1 MKMTQIILDIL
12 TYRSQYQSDKS
23 AYLFLQNGETESAT
37 ITYGELDKQA
47 RAIAAHLQS
56 MQMQGER
63 ALLLYPSGL
72 EFITAFFGCL
82 YAGVIAVP
90 VYPPRQNQKLS
101 RLLSIVNDAQAK
113 VALTTTP
120 ILADIE
126 KRWLEETELAQV
138 NLVATDTLETPEPE
152 FVPQSVTP
160 ESLAFLQYT
169 SGSTGT
175 PKGVMVTH
183 GNIIHNQK
191 LIHQAFGHSE
201 KTIVVGWLPLF
212 HDMGLIGNVL
222 QPLYLGIPS
231 ILMPP
236 VAFLQQPVRWLS
248 AISRYKATT
257 SGGPNFAYD
266 LCVKQVQPEQ
276 LADIDLSSW
285 DVAFNGAEPIR
296 PEILEQ
302 FGKKFASCGFNYRAF
317 YPCYGMAETTLFTT
331 GGDKNQLP
339 VIQGVKAEE
348 LKQNLVVENDIS
360 LPLSRVFV
368 GVGRPYMDTTVM
380 IVNPESLTPSK
391 QSEVGEIW
399 ISGGSV
405 AAGYWNRPQA
415 TQETFQ
421 SALKDGG
428 EGCFLR
434 TGDLGFLSNGELF
447 VTGRLKDVIIISG
460 RNHYPQDIELTV
472 ENSHPALRSNCS
484 AAFAI
489 EMQTGECLVIAC
501 EVERTHLRHLNT
513 LEIVRAIQIAVSTEH
528 ELEVYGV
535 VLLKTGSIPK
545 TSSGKIQRQA
555 CKLGFLEK
563 SLNVVGEWQK
573 TLESHQKINN
583 SNLQQNSL
591 SQNDALQN
599 SSKSVE
605 EIQAWLAQ
613 KLAEILQLSPE
624 QIDFKQPLAVYGLSS
639 VKAASIAAELEKW
652 LGMTVAPTIVYDYPT
667 IQALSDYLAPTIAPI
682 KSSLFVSHRQI
693 ATEAIAIIGLGCR
706 FPKAKNSQ
714 AFWSLLRSGVD
725 AITKVPGSR
734 WESENTWGGF
744 LEQVDQFDPQFFS
757 ISPREAISMDPQQR
771 LLLEVSWEALE
782 NAGLAAAGLVGSRGG
797 VFIGISSGDYAR
809 LNGNLVNTEAYYGTG
824 NALSITA
831 NRLSYFL
838 DWHGP
843 SWAVDTACSSS
854 LVAVHQACQSLSQ
867 GECHLALAGGVNL
880 MLSPQLTLTFAD
892 AKMMAADGRC
902 KTFDALADGY
912 VRSEGCGVVVL
923 KRLSDALADGDNI
936 QAIIRGSAVNQD
948 GLTNGLTA
956 PNGNSQQDVIH
967 LALAKAGVK
976 PNQISYV
983 ETHGTGTALGDPIEV
998 NSLKSV
1004 LMEDRELNQ
1013 PCWIGSVKTNI
1024 GHLEAAAGIAGLIK
1038 VVLSLKHSE
1047 IPPHLHLQQLNP
1059 YIQLEQTTIKI
1070 PTKLQPWLL
1079 VGQSRLAGVSA
1090 FGFGGTNAHVI
1101 LEEAPIPVSIENS
1114 LKTEQNSA
1122 NLVNRPFHLL
1132 TLSAKTEQAL
1142 ADLVQSYQNYLEINP
1157 ELAIADVCFS
1167 ANTGRSHFKHR
1178 LAVIAADKQELTD
1191 KLAKIITKL
1200 EVSSV
1205 FLAKLPSNSQSPKI
1219 AFLFTGQGSQYINMG
1234 RQLYQTQPVF
1244 RRSLEQC
1251 DEILQSYLAEK
1262 SLLEVIYPE
1271 NPQELNNFFLDQTAY
1286 TQPALFAI
1294 EYALAQLWQSW
1305 GIKPDIV
1312 MGHSV
1317 GEYVAATVAGV
1328 FSLEDG
1334 LKLIAHRGRL
1344 MQKLPADGE
1353 MVAVMA
1359 SEDKVNQLI
1368 SPYKEKVALAAIN
1381 GPESVVISGEAEAI
1395 KTIVNNLESQ
1405 TIKSKRLQVS
1415 HAFHSPLME
1424 PMLAEFD
1431 SVARTISY
1439 QTSRIP
1445 IVSNLT
1451 GKMAGDEIATPGYW
1465 VRHISQPVQ
1474 FAASMQTLQQQG
1486 YGIFVEIGAKPIL
1499 LAMGQQCISDGDQLW
1514 LASLRSQQQDWYQLL
1529 ESLAQLYV
1537 REIQID
1543 WAGFERDYPKRR
1555 VLLPTYPFQR
1565 QRYWIEN
1572 LSSDQLW
1579 RSHNHKSPHP
1589 PFEQKLQIVGK
1600 DWHFE
1605 TATIE
1610 QQLRSSW
1617 SELIAH
1623 IDLNRYHNLL
1633 LQLEQLSFEYVL
1645 QAFTQMGW
1653 SFSPGESFSTELIA
1667 QRLNIL
1673 PQHRKL
1679 LRRLLQIIA
1688 GVNILQFNSDRDN
1701 WQVMLTLANA
1711 NPRATTESVLD
1722 NYPLAETELTLL
1734 SRCGSQLSNVLQG
1747 ALDPVQLVFPA
1758 ADLSMV
1764 TRLYQDSPSAKV
1776 FNTLVQQAVSAAIFQ
1791 FSQNRSVQLLE
1802 IGAGTGG
1809 TTSYILPHLLSNQVE
1824 YTFTDISTLFTTKA
1838 QERFSEYPFVRYQI
1852 LDIELDPTDQGF
1864 EPQKYDIIIA
1874 ANVLHATSSI
1884 SQTLQHIRKL
1894 LVPGGLLV
1902 LVELTD
1908 PQRWLDLTFGLLKGW
1923 WRFRDL
1929 DLRPDYP
1936 LLPVE
1941 KWQQVLQEN
1950 GFEQTISLPQQLQQV
1965 GLNQQTIII
1974 TRSAPQKP
1982 IEGIEYN
1989 HTTSNQKQNWQ
2000 LQNQIKKHPFLGYRL
2015 KDLASVANTYSWET
2029 EIDEQYLLNFKDY
2042 QIWDCVVMPQMAYIE
2057 IALAAT
2063 EEAFGVKCKQL
2074 TNLQVHQPLFLS
2086 TKEQQKIQFILTFD
2100 SQNKI
2105 HFNAYS
2111 CQKNKQ
2117 LLYQKWTL
2125 YATAQIHI

>member
-1 MKMTQIILDIL
+1 MTQIILDIL

-37 ITYGELDKQA
+37 MTYGELDKQA
-47 RAIAAHLQS
+47 RAIASHLQS
-56 MQMQGER
+56 MRGKR

-113 VALTTTP
+113 VALTTTSV
-120 ILADIE
+120 LADIE

-201 KTIVVGWLPLF
+201 KTIFVGWLPLF

-296 PEILEQ
+296 PETLEQ

-360 LPLSRVFV
+360 SPLSRVFV

-405 AAGYWNRPQA
+405 ASGYWNRPQA

-421 SALKDGG
+421 SALKDGE

-460 RNHYPQDIELTV
+460 RNHYPQDVELTV

-563 SLNVVGEWQK
+563 SLNVVEEWQK

-706 FPKAKNSQ
+706 FPKAKNPQ

-1038 VVLSLKHSE
+1038 VVLSLKHGE

-1059 YIQLEQTTIKI
+1059 YIQLEQTNIKI
-1070 PTKLQPWLL
+1070 PTKLQPWLS

-1142 ADLVQSYQNYLEINP
+1142 VDLVQSYQNYLETNP
-1157 ELAIADVCFS
+1157 ELEIADVCFS

-1178 LAVIAADKQELTD
+1178 LAIIAADQQELTD
-1191 KLAKIITKL
+1191 KLAKIIAKS
-1200 EVSSV
+1200 EVSGV
-1205 FLAKLPSNSQSPKI
+1205 FSAKLPSNSQSPKI

-1305 GIKPDIV
+1305 GIKPDVV

-1514 LASLRSQQQDWYQLL
+1514 LASLRSHQQDWYQLL

-1605 TATIE
+1605 PATIE

-1673 PQHRKL
+1673 PQQRKL

-1711 NPRATTESVLD
+1711 NPRATAESVLD

-1764 TRLYQDSPSAKV
+1764 PRLYQDSPSAKV

-1852 LDIELDPTDQGF
+1852 LDIELDPTAQGF

>member
-1 MKMTQIILDIL
+1 
-12 TYRSQYQSDKS
+12 
-23 AYLFLQNGETESAT
+23 
-37 ITYGELDKQA
+37 
-47 RAIAAHLQS
+47 

-72 EFITAFFGCL
+72 EFIAAFFGCL
-82 YAGVIAVP
+82 YAGVVAVP
-90 VYPPRQNQKLS
+90 VYPPKRNQNLF

-113 VALTTTP
+113 LALTTSS
-120 ILADIE
+120 ILLDISQKWKQE
-126 KRWLEETELAQV
+126 TQSLTQFNWLP
-138 NLVATDTLETPEPE
+138 TDTIETDFQE
-152 FVPQSVTP
+152 FVPTLVTP

-183 GNIIHNQK
+183 GNLMHNSECIK
-191 LIHQAFGHSE
+191 QAFELTSDS
-201 KTIVVGWLPLF
+201 VSVSWLPTF
-212 HDMGLIGNVL
+212 HDMGLIDGVL
-222 QPLYLGIPS
+222 QPLYTGFTGY
-231 ILMPP
+231 LMPP
-236 VAFLQQPVRWLS
+236 VAFLMKPACWLQ
-248 AISRYKATT
+248 AITRYKATHC
-257 SGGPNFAYD
+257 GGPNFAYN
-266 LCVKQVQPEQ
+266 LCINKVTAEQ
-276 LADIDLSSW
+276 LNTLDLSSW
-285 DVAFNGAEPIR
+285 YSAYSGSEPVHNRTLKLFAE
-296 PEILEQ
+296 
-302 FGKKFASCGFNYRAF
+302 KFRDCGFKENFF
-317 YPCYGMAETTLFTT
+317 YPCYGMAEASLFIS
-331 GGDKNQLP
+331 GGFKQSP
-339 VIQGVKAEE
+339 PIVKWVKTKALEE
-348 LKQNLVVENDIS
+348 NK
-360 LPLSRVFV
+360 
-368 GVGRPYMDTTVM
+368 
-380 IVNPESLTPSK
+380 IVNVTHPNPSSQEGTKAIVGCGHSWLDYKIVIADLESFELCAD
-391 QSEVGEIW
+391 EIVGEIW
-399 ISGGSV
+399 VSSTSV
-405 AAGYWNRPQA
+405 TKGYWNRPQQ
-415 TQETFQ
+415 TQETFD
-421 SALKDGG
+421 AYLKDGSG
-428 EGCFLR
+428 PFLR

-447 VTGRLKDVIIISG
+447 VTGKLKDVIIISG

-535 VLLKTGSIPK
+535 VLLKTGSILK

-591 SQNDALQN
+591 IQNDALQN
-599 SSKSVE
+599 SSKTVE

-613 KLAEILQLSPE
+613 KIAEILQLSPE

-706 FPKAKNSQ
+706 FPKAKNPQ

-757 ISPREAISMDPQQR
+757 ISPREASSMDPQQR

-797 VFIGISSGDYAR
+797 IFIGISSGDYAR

-854 LVAVHQACQSLSQ
+854 LVAAHQACQSLSQ

-1013 PCWIGSVKTNI
+1013 HCWIGSVKTNI

-1038 VVLSLKHSE
+1038 VVLSLEHGE

-1070 PTKLQPWLL
+1070 PTKLQPWLS

-1178 LAVIAADKQELTD
+1178 LAIIAADQQELTD
-1191 KLAKIITKL
+1191 KLAKIIAKS
-1200 EVSSV
+1200 EVSGV
-1205 FLAKLPSNSQSPKI
+1205 FSANLASNSQSPKI

-1271 NPQELNNFFLDQTAY
+1271 NPQEFNNFFLDQTAY

-1305 GIKPDIV
+1305 GIKPDVV

-1368 SPYKEKVALAAIN
+1368 SPYKEKVVLAAIN

-1451 GKMAGDEIATPGYW
+1451 GKIAGNEIATPSYW

-1474 FAASMQTLQQQG
+1474 FRASMQTLQQQG

-1514 LASLRSQQQDWYQLL
+1514 LASLRSHQQDWYQLL

-1711 NPRATTESVLD
+1711 NPRATAESVLD

-1758 ADLSMV
+1758 ADLSIV

-1852 LDIELDPTDQGF
+1852 LDIELDPTAQGF

-1874 ANVLHATSSI
+1874 ANVLYATSSI
-1884 SQTLQHIRKL
+1884 SQTLQHIQKL
-1894 LVPGGLLV
+1894 LVPVGLLV

-1982 IEGIEYN
+1982 IEWIEYN

>member
-1 MKMTQIILDIL
+1 MTQIILDIL

-47 RAIAAHLQS
+47 RAIASHLQS
-56 MQMQGER
+56 MRGKR

-113 VALTTTP
+113 VALTTTSV
-120 ILADIE
+120 LADLE

-138 NLVATDTLETPEPE
+138 NLVATDTIETPEPE

-201 KTIVVGWLPLF
+201 KTIFVGWLPLF

-296 PEILEQ
+296 PETLEQ

-360 LPLSRVFV
+360 SPLSRVFV

-405 AAGYWNRPQA
+405 ASGYWNRPQA

-421 SALKDGG
+421 SALKDGE

-472 ENSHPALRSNCS
+472 ENSYPALRSNCS

-563 SLNVVGEWQK
+563 SLNVVEEWQK

-667 IQALSDYLAPTIAPI
+667 IQALSDYLGQTTAPI
-682 KSSLFVSHRQI
+682 KTSIFVSNRQI

-706 FPKAKNSQ
+706 FPKAKNPQ

-976 PNQISYV
+976 PNQITYV

-1059 YIQLEQTTIKI
+1059 YIQLEQTNIKI

-1101 LEEAPIPVSIENS
+1101 LEEAPIPVSMENT
-1114 LKTEQNSA
+1114 LETEQNSA

-1178 LAVIAADKQELTD
+1178 LAIIAADQQELTD
-1191 KLAKIITKL
+1191 KLAKIIAKS
-1200 EVSSV
+1200 EVSGV
-1205 FLAKLPSNSQSPKI
+1205 FSANLASNSQSPKI

-1305 GIKPDIV
+1305 GIKPDVV

-1359 SEDKVNQLI
+1359 SEEKVNQII
-1368 SPYKEKVALAAIN
+1368 SPYKEKVVLAAIN

-1395 KTIVNNLESQ
+1395 KTIVNNLELQ
-1405 TIKSKRLQVS
+1405 TIKSKRL
-1415 HAFHSPLME
+1415 
-1424 PMLAEFD
+1424 
-1431 SVARTISY
+1431 R
-1439 QTSRIP
+1439 RIP
-1445 IVSNLT
+1445 RVPLT
-1451 GKMAGDEIATPGYW
+1451 ING
-1465 VRHISQPVQ
+1465 
-1474 FAASMQTLQQQG
+1474 
-1486 YGIFVEIGAKPIL
+1486 
-1499 LAMGQQCISDGDQLW
+1499 
-1514 LASLRSQQQDWYQLL
+1514 
-1529 ESLAQLYV
+1529 
-1537 REIQID
+1537 
-1543 WAGFERDYPKRR
+1543 
-1555 VLLPTYPFQR
+1555 
-1565 QRYWIEN
+1565 
-1572 LSSDQLW
+1572 
-1579 RSHNHKSPHP
+1579 
-1589 PFEQKLQIVGK
+1589 
-1600 DWHFE
+1600 
-1605 TATIE
+1605 
-1610 QQLRSSW
+1610 
-1617 SELIAH
+1617 
-1623 IDLNRYHNLL
+1623 
-1633 LQLEQLSFEYVL
+1633 
-1645 QAFTQMGW
+1645 
-1653 SFSPGESFSTELIA
+1653 
-1667 QRLNIL
+1667 
-1673 PQHRKL
+1673 
-1679 LRRLLQIIA
+1679 
-1688 GVNILQFNSDRDN
+1688 
-1701 WQVMLTLANA
+1701 
-1711 NPRATTESVLD
+1711 
-1722 NYPLAETELTLL
+1722 
-1734 SRCGSQLSNVLQG
+1734 
-1747 ALDPVQLVFPA
+1747 
-1758 ADLSMV
+1758 
-1764 TRLYQDSPSAKV
+1764 
-1776 FNTLVQQAVSAAIFQ
+1776 
-1791 FSQNRSVQLLE
+1791 
-1802 IGAGTGG
+1802 
-1809 TTSYILPHLLSNQVE
+1809 
-1824 YTFTDISTLFTTKA
+1824 
-1838 QERFSEYPFVRYQI
+1838 
-1852 LDIELDPTDQGF
+1852 
-1864 EPQKYDIIIA
+1864 
-1874 ANVLHATSSI
+1874 ANVS
-1884 SQTLQHIRKL
+1884 R
-1894 LVPGGLLV
+1894 V
-1902 LVELTD
+1902 
-1908 PQRWLDLTFGLLKGW
+1908 
-1923 WRFRDL
+1923 
-1929 DLRPDYP
+1929 
-1936 LLPVE
+1936 
-1941 KWQQVLQEN
+1941 
-1950 GFEQTISLPQQLQQV
+1950 
-1965 GLNQQTIII
+1965 
-1974 TRSAPQKP
+1974 
-1982 IEGIEYN
+1982 
-1989 HTTSNQKQNWQ
+1989 
-2000 LQNQIKKHPFLGYRL
+2000 
-2015 KDLASVANTYSWET
+2015 
-2029 EIDEQYLLNFKDY
+2029 
-2042 QIWDCVVMPQMAYIE
+2042 
-2057 IALAAT
+2057 
-2063 EEAFGVKCKQL
+2063 
-2074 TNLQVHQPLFLS
+2074 
-2086 TKEQQKIQFILTFD
+2086 
-2100 SQNKI
+2100 
-2105 HFNAYS
+2105 
-2111 CQKNKQ
+2111 
-2117 LLYQKWTL
+2117 
-2125 YATAQIHI
+2125 

>member
-12 TYRSQYQSDKS
+12 TYRSHYQSDKS

-47 RAIAAHLQS
+47 KAIAAHLQS

-90 VYPPRQNQKLS
+90 VNLPRQNQKLS

-113 VALTTTP
+113 VALTTTSV
-120 ILADIE
+120 LADLE

-152 FVPQSVTP
+152 FVSQSVTP

-348 LKQNLVVENDIS
+348 LKQNLVVESDIS
-360 LPLSRVFV
+360 SPLSRVFV

-405 AAGYWNRPQA
+405 ADGYWNRPQA

-489 EMQTGECLVIAC
+489 EKQTGECLVIAC

-757 ISPREAISMDPQQR
+757 ISPREASSMDPQQR

-831 NRLSYFL
+831 NRLSYLL

-976 PNQISYV
+976 PNQITYV

-1038 VVLSLKHSE
+1038 VVLSLKHGE

-1059 YIQLEQTTIKI
+1059 YIQLEQTNIKI
-1070 PTKLQPWLL
+1070 PTKLQRWLS

-1178 LAVIAADKQELTD
+1178 LAIIAADQQELTD
-1191 KLAKIITKL
+1191 KLAKIIAKS
-1200 EVSSV
+1200 EVSGV
-1205 FLAKLPSNSQSPKI
+1205 FSAKLPSNSQSPKI
-1219 AFLFTGQGSQYINMG
+1219 AFLFTGQGSQYVNMA

-1244 RRSLEQC
+1244 RRTLEQC
-1251 DEILQSYLAEK
+1251 DGILQSYLGEK

-1271 NPQELNNFFLDQTAY
+1271 NPQELNNFFIDQTAY

-1305 GIKPDIV
+1305 GIKPDVV

-1344 MQKLPADGE
+1344 MQKLPAHGE

-1359 SEDKVNQLI
+1359 SEEKVNQLI

-1381 GPESVVISGEAEAI
+1381 GSESVVISGEAEAI

-1445 IVSNLT
+1445 IVSDLT
-1451 GKMAGDEIATPGYW
+1451 GKMAGDEIATPDYW

-1514 LASLRSQQQDWYQLL
+1514 LASLRSHQQDWYQLL

-1711 NPRATTESVLD
+1711 NPRATAESVLD

-1852 LDIELDPTDQGF
+1852 LDIELDPTAQGF

-2100 SQNKI
+2100 SQDKI

>member
-1 MKMTQIILDIL
+1 MTQIILDIL

-37 ITYGELDKQA
+37 MTYGELDKQA
-47 RAIAAHLQS
+47 RAIASHLQS
-56 MQMQGER
+56 MRGKR

-113 VALTTTP
+113 VALTTTSV
-120 ILADIE
+120 LADIE

-201 KTIVVGWLPLF
+201 KTIFVGWLPLF

-296 PEILEQ
+296 PETLEQ

-360 LPLSRVFV
+360 SPLSRVFV

-405 AAGYWNRPQA
+405 ASGYWNRPQA

-421 SALKDGG
+421 SALKDGE

-460 RNHYPQDIELTV
+460 RNHYPQDVELTV

-757 ISPREAISMDPQQR
+757 ISPREASSMDPQQR

-1038 VVLSLKHSE
+1038 VVLSLKHGE

-1059 YIQLEQTTIKI
+1059 YIQLEQTNIKI
-1070 PTKLQPWLL
+1070 PTKLQPWLS

-1178 LAVIAADKQELTD
+1178 LAIIVADQQELTD
-1191 KLAKIITKL
+1191 KLAKIIAKS
-1200 EVSSV
+1200 EVSGV
-1205 FLAKLPSNSQSPKI
+1205 FSANLASNSQSPKI

-1305 GIKPDIV
+1305 GIKPDVV

-1514 LASLRSQQQDWYQLL
+1514 LASLRSHQQDWYQLL

-1605 TATIE
+1605 PATIE

-1673 PQHRKL
+1673 PQQRKL

-1711 NPRATTESVLD
+1711 NPRATAESVLD

-1852 LDIELDPTDQGF
+1852 LDIELDPTAQGF

-2105 HFNAYS
+2105 YFNAYS

>member
-1 MKMTQIILDIL
+1 MTQIILDIL

-37 ITYGELDKQA
+37 MTYGELDKQA
-47 RAIAAHLQS
+47 RAIASHLQS
-56 MQMQGER
+56 MRGKR

-113 VALTTTP
+113 VALTTTSV
-120 ILADIE
+120 LADIE

-201 KTIVVGWLPLF
+201 KTIFVGWLPLF

-296 PEILEQ
+296 PETLEQ

-360 LPLSRVFV
+360 SPLSRVFV

-405 AAGYWNRPQA
+405 ASGYWNRPQA

-421 SALKDGG
+421 SALKDGE

-460 RNHYPQDIELTV
+460 RNHYPQDVELTV

-563 SLNVVGEWQK
+563 SLNVVEEWQK

-706 FPKAKNSQ
+706 FPKAKNPQ

-1038 VVLSLKHSE
+1038 VVLSLKHGE

-1059 YIQLEQTTIKI
+1059 YIQLEQTNIKI
-1070 PTKLQPWLL
+1070 PTKLQPWLS

-1142 ADLVQSYQNYLEINP
+1142 VDLVQSYQNYLETNP
-1157 ELAIADVCFS
+1157 ELEIADVCFS

-1178 LAVIAADKQELTD
+1178 LAIIAADQQELTD
-1191 KLAKIITKL
+1191 KLAKIIAKS
-1200 EVSSV
+1200 EVSGV
-1205 FLAKLPSNSQSPKI
+1205 FSAKLPSNSQSPKI

-1305 GIKPDIV
+1305 GIKPDVV

-1514 LASLRSQQQDWYQLL
+1514 LASLRSHQQDWYQLL

-1605 TATIE
+1605 PATIE

-1673 PQHRKL
+1673 PQQRKL

-1711 NPRATTESVLD
+1711 NPRATAESVLD

-1852 LDIELDPTDQGF
+1852 LDIELDPTAQGF

>member
-72 EFITAFFGCL
+72 EFIAAFFGCL

-90 VYPPRQNQKLS
+90 VNLPRQNQKLS
-101 RLLSIVNDAQAK
+101 RLLSVVNDAQAK

-126 KRWLEETELAQV
+126 KKWIQEAKLAPV
-138 NLVATDTLETPEPE
+138 KLVATDIAKTPEPE
-152 FVPQSVTP
+152 FVRQSVTP

-183 GNIIHNQK
+183 GNIIHNQQ
-191 LIHQAFGHSE
+191 LIHQAFGHSQ
-201 KTIVVGWLPLF
+201 KTIFVGWLPLF

-266 LCVKQVQPEQ
+266 LCIKQVQPEQ
-276 LADIDLSSW
+276 LTDIDLSSW

-331 GGDKNQLP
+331 GGDKNKLP

-360 LPLSRVFV
+360 SPLSRVFV

-757 ISPREAISMDPQQR
+757 ISPREASSMDPQQR

-782 NAGLAAAGLVGSRGG
+782 NAGLAAAGLAGSRGG

-854 LVAVHQACQSLSQ
+854 LVAVHQACQSLLL

-923 KRLSDALADGDNI
+923 KCLSDALADGDNI
-936 QAIIRGSAVNQD
+936 QAIIRGSALNQD

-983 ETHGTGTALGDPIEV
+983 ETHGTGTSLGDPIEV
-998 NSLKSV
+998 NSLKTV

-1038 VVLSLKHSE
+1038 VVLSLEHGE

-1070 PTKLQPWLL
+1070 PTKLQPWLS

-1178 LAVIAADKQELTD
+1178 LAIIAADQQELTD
-1191 KLAKIITKL
+1191 KLAKIIAKS
-1200 EVSSV
+1200 EVSGV
-1205 FLAKLPSNSQSPKI
+1205 FSANLASNSQSPKI

-1244 RRSLEQC
+1244 RRTLEQC
-1251 DEILQSYLAEK
+1251 DGILQSYLGEK

-1271 NPQELNNFFLDQTAY
+1271 NPQELNNFFIDQTAY

-1305 GIKPDIV
+1305 GIKPDVV

-1344 MQKLPADGE
+1344 MQKLPAHGE

-1359 SEDKVNQLI
+1359 SEEKVNQLI
-1368 SPYKEKVALAAIN
+1368 SPHKEKVALAAIN
-1381 GPESVVISGEAEAI
+1381 GPESVVMSGEAEAI

-1514 LASLRSQQQDWYQLL
+1514 LASLRSHQQDWYQLL

-1537 REIQID
+1537 REIQVD

-1565 QRYWIEN
+1565 QRYWIES

-1711 NPRATTESVLD
+1711 NPRATAESVLA

-1758 ADLSMV
+1758 ADLSMA

-1776 FNTLVQQAVSAAIFQ
+1776 FNTLVKQAVSAAIFQ

-1824 YTFTDISTLFTTKA
+1824 YTFTDISTLFTTKG

-1852 LDIELDPTDQGF
+1852 LDIELDPTAQGF

-2100 SQNKI
+2100 SQSKI

-2117 LLYQKWTL
+2117 LLSQKWTL

>member
-1 MKMTQIILDIL
+1 MTQIILDIL

-37 ITYGELDKQA
+37 MTYGELDKQA
-47 RAIAAHLQS
+47 RAIASHLQS
-56 MQMQGER
+56 MRGKR

-113 VALTTTP
+113 VALTTTSV
-120 ILADIE
+120 LADIE
-126 KRWLEETELAQV
+126 KRWLEETELASV
-138 NLVATDTLETPEPE
+138 SLVATDTIETPEPE

-201 KTIVVGWLPLF
+201 KTIFVGWLPLF

-296 PEILEQ
+296 PETLEQ

-360 LPLSRVFV
+360 SPLSRVFV

-405 AAGYWNRPQA
+405 ASGYWNRPQA

-421 SALKDGG
+421 SALKDGE

-460 RNHYPQDIELTV
+460 RNHYPQDVELTV

-854 LVAVHQACQSLSQ
+854 LVAVHQACQSLLQ

-976 PNQISYV
+976 PNQITYL

-1038 VVLSLKHSE
+1038 VVLSLKHGE

-1070 PTKLQPWLL
+1070 PTKLQPWLS

-1142 ADLVQSYQNYLEINP
+1142 ADLVQSYQNYLETNP

-1178 LAVIAADKQELTD
+1178 LAIIAADQQELTD
-1191 KLAKIITKL
+1191 KLAKIIAKS
-1200 EVSSV
+1200 EVSGV
-1205 FLAKLPSNSQSPKI
+1205 FSANLASNSQSPKI

-1271 NPQELNNFFLDQTAY
+1271 NPQEFNNFFLDQTAY

-1305 GIKPDIV
+1305 GIKPDVV

-1368 SPYKEKVALAAIN
+1368 SPYKEKVVLAAIN

-1439 QTSRIP
+1439 QSSRIP

-1451 GKMAGDEIATPGYW
+1451 GKIAGNEIATPSYW

-1474 FAASMQTLQQQG
+1474 FRASMQTLQQQG

-1514 LASLRSQQQDWYQLL
+1514 LASLRSHQQDWYQLL

-1543 WAGFERDYPKRR
+1543 WAGFERDYPKCR

-1711 NPRATTESVLD
+1711 NPRATAESVLD

-1852 LDIELDPTDQGF
+1852 LDIELDPTAQGF

>member
-1 MKMTQIILDIL
+1 MTQIILDIL

-82 YAGVIAVP
+82 YAGAIAVP

-101 RLLSIVNDAQAK
+101 RLQTIVNDAQAK
-113 VALTTTP
+113 VALTTTSV
-120 ILADIE
+120 LADIE
-126 KRWLEETELAQV
+126 KRWLEETELAPV
-138 NLVATDTLETPEPE
+138 NLVATDTIETAEPE

-191 LIHQAFGHSE
+191 LMNQASGHSE

-348 LKQNLVVENDIS
+348 LKQNLVVESDIS
-360 LPLSRVFV
+360 SPLSRVFV

-744 LEQVDQFDPQFFS
+744 LEEVDQFDTQFFN
-757 ISPREAISMDPQQR
+757 ISPREASSMDPQQR

-854 LVAVHQACQSLSQ
+854 LVAVHQACQSLLL

-892 AKMMAADGRC
+892 AKMMAGDGRC

-1070 PTKLQPWLL
+1070 PTKLQPWLS

-1178 LAVIAADKQELTD
+1178 LAIIAADQQELTD
-1191 KLAKIITKL
+1191 KLAKIIAKS
-1200 EVSSV
+1200 EVSGV
-1205 FLAKLPSNSQSPKI
+1205 FSANLASNSQSPKI

-1305 GIKPDIV
+1305 GIKPDVV

-1359 SEDKVNQLI
+1359 SEDKVNQII
-1368 SPYKEKVALAAIN
+1368 SPYKEKVVLAAIN

-1395 KTIVNNLESQ
+1395 KTIVNNLELQ

-1431 SVARTISY
+1431 SVAKTISY
-1439 QTSRIP
+1439 QSSRIP

-1451 GKMAGDEIATPGYW
+1451 GKIAGNEIATPSYW

-1474 FAASMQTLQQQG
+1474 FRASMQTLQQQG

-1514 LASLRSQQQDWYQLL
+1514 LASLRSYQQDWYQLL

-1600 DWHFE
+1600 DCYFE
-1605 TATIE
+1605 
-1610 QQLRSSW
+1610 
-1617 SELIAH
+1617 
-1623 IDLNRYHNLL
+1623 
-1633 LQLEQLSFEYVL
+1633 
-1645 QAFTQMGW
+1645 
-1653 SFSPGESFSTELIA
+1653 
-1667 QRLNIL
+1667 
-1673 PQHRKL
+1673 
-1679 LRRLLQIIA
+1679 
-1688 GVNILQFNSDRDN
+1688 
-1701 WQVMLTLANA
+1701 
-1711 NPRATTESVLD
+1711 
-1722 NYPLAETELTLL
+1722 
-1734 SRCGSQLSNVLQG
+1734 
-1747 ALDPVQLVFPA
+1747 
-1758 ADLSMV
+1758 
-1764 TRLYQDSPSAKV
+1764 
-1776 FNTLVQQAVSAAIFQ
+1776 
-1791 FSQNRSVQLLE
+1791 
-1802 IGAGTGG
+1802 
-1809 TTSYILPHLLSNQVE
+1809 
-1824 YTFTDISTLFTTKA
+1824 
-1838 QERFSEYPFVRYQI
+1838 
-1852 LDIELDPTDQGF
+1852 
-1864 EPQKYDIIIA
+1864 
-1874 ANVLHATSSI
+1874 
-1884 SQTLQHIRKL
+1884 
-1894 LVPGGLLV
+1894 
-1902 LVELTD
+1902 
-1908 PQRWLDLTFGLLKGW
+1908 
-1923 WRFRDL
+1923 
-1929 DLRPDYP
+1929 
-1936 LLPVE
+1936 
-1941 KWQQVLQEN
+1941 
-1950 GFEQTISLPQQLQQV
+1950 
-1965 GLNQQTIII
+1965 
-1974 TRSAPQKP
+1974 
-1982 IEGIEYN
+1982 EYN

>member
-72 EFITAFFGCL
+72 EFIAAFFGCL

-101 RLLSIVNDAQAK
+101 RLQTIVNDAQAK

-126 KRWLEETELAQV
+126 KKWIQEAKLAPV
-138 NLVATDTLETPEPE
+138 KLVATDIAKTPEPE
-152 FVPQSVTP
+152 FVRQSVTP

-183 GNIIHNQK
+183 GNIIHNQQ

-296 PEILEQ
+296 PETLEQ

-360 LPLSRVFV
+360 SPLSRVFV

-563 SLNVVGEWQK
+563 SLNVVGEWTK

-613 KLAEILQLSPE
+613 KLAEILHLSPE

-706 FPKAKNSQ
+706 FPRAKNSQ

-782 NAGLAAAGLVGSRGG
+782 NAGLAAAGLVGSRSG

-1038 VVLSLKHSE
+1038 VVLSLKHGE

-1070 PTKLQPWLL
+1070 PTKLQPWLS

-1178 LAVIAADKQELTD
+1178 LAIIAADQQELTD
-1191 KLAKIITKL
+1191 KLAKIIAKS
-1200 EVSSV
+1200 EVSGV
-1205 FLAKLPSNSQSPKI
+1205 FSANLASNSQSPKI

-1251 DEILQSYLAEK
+1251 DKILQSYLAEK

-1271 NPQELNNFFLDQTAY
+1271 NPQEFNNFFLDQTAY

-1305 GIKPDIV
+1305 GIKPDVV

-1359 SEDKVNQLI
+1359 SEDKVNQII
-1368 SPYKEKVALAAIN
+1368 SPYKEKVVLAAIN

-1395 KTIVNNLESQ
+1395 KTIVNNLELQ

-1431 SVARTISY
+1431 SVAKTISY
-1439 QTSRIP
+1439 QSSRIP

-1451 GKMAGDEIATPGYW
+1451 GKIAGKEIPTPSYW

-1514 LASLRSQQQDWYQLL
+1514 LASLRSHQQDWYQLL

-1543 WAGFERDYPKRR
+1543 WAGFERDYPKCR

-1711 NPRATTESVLD
+1711 NPRATAESVLD

-1852 LDIELDPTDQGF
+1852 LDIELDPTAQGF

>member
-1 MKMTQIILDIL
+1 VLF
-12 TYRSQYQSDKS
+12 RS
-23 AYLFLQNGETESAT
+23 
-37 ITYGELDKQA
+37 
-47 RAIAAHLQS
+47 
-56 MQMQGER
+56 
-63 ALLLYPSGL
+63 
-72 EFITAFFGCL
+72 
-82 YAGVIAVP
+82 
-90 VYPPRQNQKLS
+90 
-101 RLLSIVNDAQAK
+101 
-113 VALTTTP
+113 
-120 ILADIE
+120 
-126 KRWLEETELAQV
+126 
-138 NLVATDTLETPEPE
+138 
-152 FVPQSVTP
+152 
-160 ESLAFLQYT
+160 
-169 SGSTGT
+169 
-175 PKGVMVTH
+175 
-183 GNIIHNQK
+183 
-191 LIHQAFGHSE
+191 
-201 KTIVVGWLPLF
+201 
-212 HDMGLIGNVL
+212 
-222 QPLYLGIPS
+222 
-231 ILMPP
+231 
-236 VAFLQQPVRWLS
+236 
-248 AISRYKATT
+248 
-257 SGGPNFAYD
+257 
-266 LCVKQVQPEQ
+266 
-276 LADIDLSSW
+276 
-285 DVAFNGAEPIR
+285 
-296 PEILEQ
+296 
-302 FGKKFASCGFNYRAF
+302 
-317 YPCYGMAETTLFTT
+317 
-331 GGDKNQLP
+331 
-339 VIQGVKAEE
+339 
-348 LKQNLVVENDIS
+348 
-360 LPLSRVFV
+360 
-368 GVGRPYMDTTVM
+368 
-380 IVNPESLTPSK
+380 
-391 QSEVGEIW
+391 
-399 ISGGSV
+399 
-405 AAGYWNRPQA
+405 
-415 TQETFQ
+415 
-421 SALKDGG
+421 
-428 EGCFLR
+428 
-434 TGDLGFLSNGELF
+434 
-447 VTGRLKDVIIISG
+447 
-460 RNHYPQDIELTV
+460 QDIELTV
-472 ENSHPALRSNCS
+472 ENSYPALRSNCS

-591 SQNDALQN
+591 GQDDALQN
-599 SSKSVE
+599 LSKTVG

-613 KLAEILQLSPE
+613 KIAEILQLSPE

-706 FPKAKNSQ
+706 FPKAKNPQ

-725 AITKVPGSR
+725 AITKVPDSR

-757 ISPREAISMDPQQR
+757 ISPREASSMDPQQR

-831 NRLSYFL
+831 NRLSYLL

-1038 VVLSLKHSE
+1038 VVLSLKHGE

-1070 PTKLQPWLL
+1070 PTKLQPWLS

-1142 ADLVQSYQNYLEINP
+1142 VDLVQSYQNYLETNP

-1178 LAVIAADKQELTD
+1178 LAIIAADQQELTD
-1191 KLAKIITKL
+1191 KLAKIIAKS
-1200 EVSSV
+1200 EVSGV
-1205 FLAKLPSNSQSPKI
+1205 FSANLASNSQSPKI

-1305 GIKPDIV
+1305 GIKPDVVI
-1312 MGHSV
+1312 GHSV

-1359 SEDKVNQLI
+1359 SEDKVNQII
-1368 SPYKEKVALAAIN
+1368 SPYKEKVVLAAIN

-1395 KTIVNNLESQ
+1395 KTIVNNLELQ

-1431 SVARTISY
+1431 SVAKTISY
-1439 QTSRIP
+1439 QSSRIP

-1451 GKMAGDEIATPGYW
+1451 GKIAGNEIATPSYW

-1474 FAASMQTLQQQG
+1474 FRASMQTLQQQG

-1514 LASLRSQQQDWYQLL
+1514 LASLRSHQQDWYQLL

-1605 TATIE
+1605 
-1610 QQLRSSW
+1610 
-1617 SELIAH
+1617 
-1623 IDLNRYHNLL
+1623 
-1633 LQLEQLSFEYVL
+1633 
-1645 QAFTQMGW
+1645 
-1653 SFSPGESFSTELIA
+1653 
-1667 QRLNIL
+1667 
-1673 PQHRKL
+1673 
-1679 LRRLLQIIA
+1679 
-1688 GVNILQFNSDRDN
+1688 
-1701 WQVMLTLANA
+1701 
-1711 NPRATTESVLD
+1711 
-1722 NYPLAETELTLL
+1722 
-1734 SRCGSQLSNVLQG
+1734 
-1747 ALDPVQLVFPA
+1747 
-1758 ADLSMV
+1758 
-1764 TRLYQDSPSAKV
+1764 
-1776 FNTLVQQAVSAAIFQ
+1776 
-1791 FSQNRSVQLLE
+1791 
-1802 IGAGTGG
+1802 
-1809 TTSYILPHLLSNQVE
+1809 
-1824 YTFTDISTLFTTKA
+1824 
-1838 QERFSEYPFVRYQI
+1838 
-1852 LDIELDPTDQGF
+1852 
-1864 EPQKYDIIIA
+1864 
-1874 ANVLHATSSI
+1874 
-1884 SQTLQHIRKL
+1884 
-1894 LVPGGLLV
+1894 
-1902 LVELTD
+1902 
-1908 PQRWLDLTFGLLKGW
+1908 
-1923 WRFRDL
+1923 
-1929 DLRPDYP
+1929 
-1936 LLPVE
+1936 
-1941 KWQQVLQEN
+1941 
-1950 GFEQTISLPQQLQQV
+1950 
-1965 GLNQQTIII
+1965 
-1974 TRSAPQKP
+1974 
-1982 IEGIEYN
+1982 EYN

-2125 YATAQIHI
+2125 YATAKIHI

>member
-1 MKMTQIILDIL
+1 
-12 TYRSQYQSDKS
+12 
-23 AYLFLQNGETESAT
+23 ESAT
-37 ITYGELDKQA
+37 MTYGELDKQA
-47 RAIAAHLQS
+47 RAIASHLQS
-56 MQMQGER
+56 MRGKR

-113 VALTTTP
+113 VALTTTSV
-120 ILADIE
+120 LADIE

-201 KTIVVGWLPLF
+201 KTIFVGWLPLF

-296 PEILEQ
+296 PETLEQ

-360 LPLSRVFV
+360 SPLSRVFV

-472 ENSHPALRSNCS
+472 ENSYPALRSNCS

-489 EMQTGECLVIAC
+489 EVQTGECLVIAC

-1178 LAVIAADKQELTD
+1178 LAIIAADQQELTD
-1191 KLAKIITKL
+1191 KLAKIIAKS
-1200 EVSSV
+1200 EVSGV
-1205 FLAKLPSNSQSPKI
+1205 FSANLASNSQSPKI

-1305 GIKPDIV
+1305 GIKPDVV

-1368 SPYKEKVALAAIN
+1368 SPYKEKVVLAAIN
-1381 GPESVVISGEAEAI
+1381 GSESVVISGEAEAI
-1395 KTIVNNLESQ
+1395 KTIVNNLELQ

-1431 SVARTISY
+1431 SVAKTISY
-1439 QTSRIP
+1439 QSSRIP

-1451 GKMAGDEIATPGYW
+1451 GKIAGNEIATPSYW

-1474 FAASMQTLQQQG
+1474 FRASMQTLQQQR
-1486 YGIFVEIGAKPIL
+1486 YGIFVEIGPKPIL

-1589 PFEQKLQIVGK
+1589 PFEQ
-1600 DWHFE
+1600 
-1605 TATIE
+1605 
-1610 QQLRSSW
+1610 
-1617 SELIAH
+1617 
-1623 IDLNRYHNLL
+1623 
-1633 LQLEQLSFEYVL
+1633 
-1645 QAFTQMGW
+1645 
-1653 SFSPGESFSTELIA
+1653 
-1667 QRLNIL
+1667 
-1673 PQHRKL
+1673 
-1679 LRRLLQIIA
+1679 
-1688 GVNILQFNSDRDN
+1688 
-1701 WQVMLTLANA
+1701 
-1711 NPRATTESVLD
+1711 
-1722 NYPLAETELTLL
+1722 
-1734 SRCGSQLSNVLQG
+1734 
-1747 ALDPVQLVFPA
+1747 
-1758 ADLSMV
+1758 
-1764 TRLYQDSPSAKV
+1764 
-1776 FNTLVQQAVSAAIFQ
+1776 
-1791 FSQNRSVQLLE
+1791 
-1802 IGAGTGG
+1802 
-1809 TTSYILPHLLSNQVE
+1809 
-1824 YTFTDISTLFTTKA
+1824 
-1838 QERFSEYPFVRYQI
+1838 
-1852 LDIELDPTDQGF
+1852 
-1864 EPQKYDIIIA
+1864 
-1874 ANVLHATSSI
+1874 
-1884 SQTLQHIRKL
+1884 
-1894 LVPGGLLV
+1894 
-1902 LVELTD
+1902 
-1908 PQRWLDLTFGLLKGW
+1908 
-1923 WRFRDL
+1923 
-1929 DLRPDYP
+1929 
-1936 LLPVE
+1936 
-1941 KWQQVLQEN
+1941 
-1950 GFEQTISLPQQLQQV
+1950 
-1965 GLNQQTIII
+1965 TIII

-1982 IEGIEYN
+1982 IEGI
-1989 HTTSNQKQNWQ
+1989 
-2000 LQNQIKKHPFLGYRL
+2000 
-2015 KDLASVANTYSWET
+2015 
-2029 EIDEQYLLNFKDY
+2029 
-2042 QIWDCVVMPQMAYIE
+2042 
-2057 IALAAT
+2057 
-2063 EEAFGVKCKQL
+2063 
-2074 TNLQVHQPLFLS
+2074 
-2086 TKEQQKIQFILTFD
+2086 
-2100 SQNKI
+2100 
-2105 HFNAYS
+2105 
-2111 CQKNKQ
+2111 
-2117 LLYQKWTL
+2117 
-2125 YATAQIHI
+2125 

>member
-1 MKMTQIILDIL
+1 MTQIILDIL

-72 EFITAFFGCL
+72 EFIAAFFGCL

-90 VYPPRQNQKLS
+90 VNLPRQNQKLS
-101 RLLSIVNDAQAK
+101 RLLSVVNDAQAK

-126 KRWLEETELAQV
+126 KKWIQEAKLAPV
-138 NLVATDTLETPEPE
+138 KLVATDIAKTPEPE
-152 FVPQSVTP
+152 FVRQSVTP

-183 GNIIHNQK
+183 GNIIHNQQ
-191 LIHQAFGHSE
+191 LIHQAFGHSQ
-201 KTIVVGWLPLF
+201 KTIFVGWLPLF

-266 LCVKQVQPEQ
+266 LCIKQVQPEQ
-276 LADIDLSSW
+276 LTDIDLSSW

-331 GGDKNQLP
+331 GGDKNKLP

-360 LPLSRVFV
+360 SPLSRVFV

-757 ISPREAISMDPQQR
+757 ISPREASSMDPQQR

-782 NAGLAAAGLVGSRGG
+782 NAGLAAAGLAGSRGG

-854 LVAVHQACQSLSQ
+854 LVAVHQACQSLLL

-923 KRLSDALADGDNI
+923 KCLSDALADGDNI
-936 QAIIRGSAVNQD
+936 QAIIRGSALNQD

-983 ETHGTGTALGDPIEV
+983 ETHGTGTSLGDPIEV
-998 NSLKSV
+998 NSLKTV

-1038 VVLSLKHSE
+1038 VVLSLEHGE

-1070 PTKLQPWLL
+1070 PTKLQPWLS

-1178 LAVIAADKQELTD
+1178 LAIIAADQQELTD
-1191 KLAKIITKL
+1191 KLAKIIAKS
-1200 EVSSV
+1200 EVSGV
-1205 FLAKLPSNSQSPKI
+1205 FSANLASNSQSPKI

-1244 RRSLEQC
+1244 RRTLEQC
-1251 DEILQSYLAEK
+1251 DGILQSYLGEK

-1271 NPQELNNFFLDQTAY
+1271 NPQELNNFFIDQTAY

-1305 GIKPDIV
+1305 GIKPDVV

-1344 MQKLPADGE
+1344 MQKLPAHGE

-1359 SEDKVNQLI
+1359 SEEKVNQLI
-1368 SPYKEKVALAAIN
+1368 SPHKEKVALAAIN
-1381 GPESVVISGEAEAI
+1381 GPESVVMSGEAEAI

-1514 LASLRSQQQDWYQLL
+1514 LASLRSHQQDWYQLL

-1537 REIQID
+1537 REIQVD

-1565 QRYWIEN
+1565 QRYWIES

-1711 NPRATTESVLD
+1711 NPRATAESVLA

-1758 ADLSMV
+1758 ADLSMA

-1776 FNTLVQQAVSAAIFQ
+1776 FNTLVKQAVSAAIFQ

-1824 YTFTDISTLFTTKA
+1824 YTFTDISTLFTTKG

-1852 LDIELDPTDQGF
+1852 LDIELDPTAQGF

-2100 SQNKI
+2100 SQSKI

-2117 LLYQKWTL
+2117 LLSQKWTL

>member
-1 MKMTQIILDIL
+1 MTQIILDIL

-37 ITYGELDKQA
+37 MTYGELDKQA
-47 RAIAAHLQS
+47 RAIASHLQS
-56 MQMQGER
+56 MRGKR

-113 VALTTTP
+113 VALTTTSV
-120 ILADIE
+120 LADIE

-201 KTIVVGWLPLF
+201 KTIFVGWLPLF

-296 PEILEQ
+296 PETLEQ

-360 LPLSRVFV
+360 SPLSRVFV

-405 AAGYWNRPQA
+405 ASGYWNRPQA

-421 SALKDGG
+421 SALKDGE

-460 RNHYPQDIELTV
+460 RNHYPQDVELTV

-667 IQALSDYLAPTIAPI
+667 IQALSDYLGQTTAPI

-706 FPKAKNSQ
+706 FPKAKNPQ

-757 ISPREAISMDPQQR
+757 ISPREASSMDPQQR

-936 QAIIRGSAVNQD
+936 QAIIRGAAVNQD

-1059 YIQLEQTTIKI
+1059 YIQLEQTNIKI
-1070 PTKLQPWLL
+1070 PTKLQPWLS

-1178 LAVIAADKQELTD
+1178 LAIIAADQQELTD
-1191 KLAKIITKL
+1191 KLAKIIAKS
-1200 EVSSV
+1200 EVSGV
-1205 FLAKLPSNSQSPKI
+1205 FSANLASNSQSPKI

-1305 GIKPDIV
+1305 GIKPDVV

-1368 SPYKEKVALAAIN
+1368 SPYKEKVVLAAIN

-1395 KTIVNNLESQ
+1395 KTIVNNLELQ

-1431 SVARTISY
+1431 SVAKTISY
-1439 QTSRIP
+1439 QSSRIP

-1451 GKMAGDEIATPGYW
+1451 GKIAGNEIATPSYW

-1474 FAASMQTLQQQG
+1474 FRASMQTLQQQG

-1514 LASLRSQQQDWYQLL
+1514 LASLRSHQQDWYQLL

-1600 DWHFE
+1600 DCHFE
-1605 TATIE
+1605 
-1610 QQLRSSW
+1610 
-1617 SELIAH
+1617 
-1623 IDLNRYHNLL
+1623 
-1633 LQLEQLSFEYVL
+1633 
-1645 QAFTQMGW
+1645 
-1653 SFSPGESFSTELIA
+1653 
-1667 QRLNIL
+1667 
-1673 PQHRKL
+1673 
-1679 LRRLLQIIA
+1679 
-1688 GVNILQFNSDRDN
+1688 
-1701 WQVMLTLANA
+1701 
-1711 NPRATTESVLD
+1711 
-1722 NYPLAETELTLL
+1722 
-1734 SRCGSQLSNVLQG
+1734 
-1747 ALDPVQLVFPA
+1747 
-1758 ADLSMV
+1758 
-1764 TRLYQDSPSAKV
+1764 
-1776 FNTLVQQAVSAAIFQ
+1776 
-1791 FSQNRSVQLLE
+1791 
-1802 IGAGTGG
+1802 
-1809 TTSYILPHLLSNQVE
+1809 
-1824 YTFTDISTLFTTKA
+1824 
-1838 QERFSEYPFVRYQI
+1838 
-1852 LDIELDPTDQGF
+1852 
-1864 EPQKYDIIIA
+1864 
-1874 ANVLHATSSI
+1874 
-1884 SQTLQHIRKL
+1884 
-1894 LVPGGLLV
+1894 
-1902 LVELTD
+1902 
-1908 PQRWLDLTFGLLKGW
+1908 
-1923 WRFRDL
+1923 
-1929 DLRPDYP
+1929 
-1936 LLPVE
+1936 
-1941 KWQQVLQEN
+1941 
-1950 GFEQTISLPQQLQQV
+1950 
-1965 GLNQQTIII
+1965 
-1974 TRSAPQKP
+1974 
-1982 IEGIEYN
+1982 EYN

>member
-1 MKMTQIILDIL
+1 MTQIILDIL

-37 ITYGELDKQA
+37 MTYGELDKQA
-47 RAIAAHLQS
+47 RAIASHLQS
-56 MQMQGER
+56 MRGKR

-113 VALTTTP
+113 VALTTTSV
-120 ILADIE
+120 LADIE

-201 KTIVVGWLPLF
+201 KTIFVGWLPLF

-296 PEILEQ
+296 PETLEQ

-360 LPLSRVFV
+360 SPLSRVFV

-405 AAGYWNRPQA
+405 ASGYWNRPQA

-421 SALKDGG
+421 SALKDGE

-460 RNHYPQDIELTV
+460 RNHYPQDVELTV

-563 SLNVVGEWQK
+563 SLNVVEEWQK

-706 FPKAKNSQ
+706 FPKAKNPQ

-1038 VVLSLKHSE
+1038 VVLSLKHGE

-1059 YIQLEQTTIKI
+1059 YIQLEQTNIKI
-1070 PTKLQPWLL
+1070 PTKLQPWLS

-1142 ADLVQSYQNYLEINP
+1142 VDLVQSYQNYLETNP
-1157 ELAIADVCFS
+1157 ELEIADVCFS

-1178 LAVIAADKQELTD
+1178 LAIIAADQQELTD
-1191 KLAKIITKL
+1191 KLAKIIAKS
-1200 EVSSV
+1200 EVSGV
-1205 FLAKLPSNSQSPKI
+1205 FSANLASNSQSPKI

-1305 GIKPDIV
+1305 GIKPDVV

-1368 SPYKEKVALAAIN
+1368 SPYKEKVVLAAIN

-1451 GKMAGDEIATPGYW
+1451 GKIAGNEIATPSYW

-1474 FAASMQTLQQQG
+1474 FRASMQTLQQQG

-1514 LASLRSQQQDWYQLL
+1514 LASLRSHQQDWYQLL

-1605 TATIE
+1605 PATIE

-1711 NPRATTESVLD
+1711 NPRATAESVLD

-1852 LDIELDPTDQGF
+1852 LDIELDPTAQGF

>member
-1 MKMTQIILDIL
+1 MTQIILDIL

-37 ITYGELDKQA
+37 MTYGELDKQA
-47 RAIAAHLQS
+47 RAIASHLQS
-56 MQMQGER
+56 MRGKR

-113 VALTTTP
+113 VALTTTSV
-120 ILADIE
+120 LADIE

-201 KTIVVGWLPLF
+201 KTIFVGWLPLF

-296 PEILEQ
+296 PETLEQ

-360 LPLSRVFV
+360 SPLSRVFV

-405 AAGYWNRPQA
+405 ASGYWNRPQA

-421 SALKDGG
+421 SALKDGE

-460 RNHYPQDIELTV
+460 RNHYPQDVELTV

-563 SLNVVGEWQK
+563 SLNVVEEWQK

-667 IQALSDYLAPTIAPI
+667 IQALSDYLGQTTAPI

-706 FPKAKNSQ
+706 FPKAKNPQ

-936 QAIIRGSAVNQD
+936 QAIIRGAAVNQD

-1059 YIQLEQTTIKI
+1059 YIQLEQTNIKI
-1070 PTKLQPWLL
+1070 PTKLQPWLS

-1178 LAVIAADKQELTD
+1178 LAIIAADQQELTD
-1191 KLAKIITKL
+1191 KLAKIIAKS
-1200 EVSSV
+1200 EVSGV
-1205 FLAKLPSNSQSPKI
+1205 FSANLASNSQSPKI

-1305 GIKPDIV
+1305 GIKPDVV

-1395 KTIVNNLESQ
+1395 KTIVNNLELQ

-1431 SVARTISY
+1431 SVAKTISY
-1439 QTSRIP
+1439 QSSRIP

-1451 GKMAGDEIATPGYW
+1451 GKIAGNEIATPSYW

-1474 FAASMQTLQQQG
+1474 FRASMQTLQQQG

-1514 LASLRSQQQDWYQLL
+1514 LASLRSHQQDWYQLL

-1600 DWHFE
+1600 DCHFE
-1605 TATIE
+1605 
-1610 QQLRSSW
+1610 
-1617 SELIAH
+1617 
-1623 IDLNRYHNLL
+1623 
-1633 LQLEQLSFEYVL
+1633 
-1645 QAFTQMGW
+1645 
-1653 SFSPGESFSTELIA
+1653 
-1667 QRLNIL
+1667 
-1673 PQHRKL
+1673 
-1679 LRRLLQIIA
+1679 
-1688 GVNILQFNSDRDN
+1688 
-1701 WQVMLTLANA
+1701 
-1711 NPRATTESVLD
+1711 
-1722 NYPLAETELTLL
+1722 
-1734 SRCGSQLSNVLQG
+1734 
-1747 ALDPVQLVFPA
+1747 
-1758 ADLSMV
+1758 
-1764 TRLYQDSPSAKV
+1764 
-1776 FNTLVQQAVSAAIFQ
+1776 
-1791 FSQNRSVQLLE
+1791 
-1802 IGAGTGG
+1802 
-1809 TTSYILPHLLSNQVE
+1809 
-1824 YTFTDISTLFTTKA
+1824 
-1838 QERFSEYPFVRYQI
+1838 
-1852 LDIELDPTDQGF
+1852 
-1864 EPQKYDIIIA
+1864 
-1874 ANVLHATSSI
+1874 
-1884 SQTLQHIRKL
+1884 
-1894 LVPGGLLV
+1894 
-1902 LVELTD
+1902 
-1908 PQRWLDLTFGLLKGW
+1908 
-1923 WRFRDL
+1923 
-1929 DLRPDYP
+1929 
-1936 LLPVE
+1936 
-1941 KWQQVLQEN
+1941 
-1950 GFEQTISLPQQLQQV
+1950 
-1965 GLNQQTIII
+1965 
-1974 TRSAPQKP
+1974 
-1982 IEGIEYN
+1982 EYN